1 MTTTVLQ
8 FCHQYSKQFLMSL
21 LHSLAILDLARL
33 LDFIFRSAEYC
44 VYSLFNVNNNIYM
57 YKK

>member
-1 MTTTVLQ
+1 
-8 FCHQYSKQFLMSL
+8 MSL

-57 YKK
+57 YKKKKNMGT